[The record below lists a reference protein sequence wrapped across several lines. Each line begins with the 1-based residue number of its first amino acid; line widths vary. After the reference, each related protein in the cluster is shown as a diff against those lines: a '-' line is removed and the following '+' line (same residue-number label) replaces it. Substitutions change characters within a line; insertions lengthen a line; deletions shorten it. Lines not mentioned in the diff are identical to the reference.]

1 MQGKRV
7 DTVFL
12 VGRNAILVVG
22 LCVALAAQAA
32 AQTFTVNTTADE
44 LGVGAGNGRCETAPG
59 NGVCTFRRAMW
70 ETSVIFTAS
79 LPSPRPTVTVVLDV
93 PETTIALTAQPVARV
108 QQGFGAFELIG
119 LGASSTVIDANAADH
134 LLAINSGEITAAIS
148 GVTLRNASR
157 IVEAHG
163 PLRMDHVKIENGV
176 LGLAYYGAAATLTA
190 CEFSGNGEGAISMVH
205 TPPSADAGVLRVR
218 RSLFRGNRGLGG
230 AGIFAVSGTVDLD
243 GVTFSDN
250 RVSTSGGAVAVL
262 NTATL
267 NAVNT
272 TFSGNVAD
280 ASGGAIYGQTTGAV
294 TAAFSTFA
302 GNTADANRDGTGSG
316 GAIAIGPAVA
326 SSAVALTHNV
336 VSDNIGTMSVGGTW
350 TPAPSSC
357 AGTLTASG
365 PNLFDVVDCT
375 IGGVSPN
382 VQTAH
387 LDPLADNGG
396 FTLTHAPGVGSPAIN
411 GGSAGTC
418 LGVGGGAVDRDQR
431 GRRRSAGAA
440 CDLGAVE
447 TGGSVVRMTTR
458 RDLNGDGRGDI
469 LWDHAAWGRAIWFM
483 RGTQIDQLGFFP
495 LLADRQWQVL
505 ASDDFDGDGK
515 ADLLW
520 RHSASKKVV
529 LWVMDGVMVRD
540 ARVLLSSGSTRLA
553 GTGDVDG
560 DGRADAVWEQEPRG
574 SGNAT
579 VWFLDGAAIKGTRRL
594 PSAAGWS
601 VEGVGDTNDD
611 QTSDLL
617 WRHPD
622 GSLVI
627 WIMSGGTVASG
638 AVLSA
643 TLPSTWDLV
652 AFTDLNGDRKADL
665 VGREQAAHGT
675 GTAAWLLDGSNI
687 VDSGGL
693 PAVSDA
699 FWRLSDVVDTD
710 GDGRADLVWRGTDG
724 RNARWRMDGLTLLA
738 VEFLPTVPDLLWQI
752 K

>member
-1 MQGKRV
+1 MQGRLV
-7 DTVFL
+7 ETVFL
-12 VGRNAILVVG
+12 VGRNAIIVVG

-32 AQTFTVNTTADE
+32 AQTFTVNTAADE

-79 LPSPRPTVTVVLDV
+79 LPSPRPSVTIVLDV
-93 PETTIALTAQPVARV
+93 PGTSLALAAPVARV
-108 QQGFGAFELIG
+108 QQGFGSFELIG
-119 LGASSTVIDANAADH
+119 LGASSTVIDASGADH
-134 LLAINSGEITAAIS
+134 LLAINSGEISVAIS
-148 GVTLRNASR
+148 GVTARNASR
-157 IVEAHG
+157 VVEAHG
-163 PLRMDHVKIENGV
+163 PLRMDHVKVENGV
-176 LGLAYYGAAATLTA
+176 IGLAYYGPSALLTA
-190 CEFSGNGEGAISMVH
+190 CEFSGNSDSAIQMIH
-205 TPPSADAGVLRVR
+205 TPPTGDAGVLRVR
-218 RSLFRGNRGLGG
+218 RSVFRDNSGLGG
-230 AGIFAVSGTVDLD
+230 AGIFAASGVVDLD
-243 GVTFSDN
+243 GVTFSGN
-250 RVSTSGGAVAVL
+250 RALSSGGAVAVVS
-262 NTATL
+262 TATL
-267 NAVNT
+267 SAVNT
-272 TFSGNVAD
+272 TFSGNVANEW
-280 ASGGAIYGQTTGAV
+280 GGAVYAQTSGAA
-294 TAAFSTFA
+294 TAAFSTFV
-302 GNTADANRDGTGSG
+302 GNTADANLDGRGSG

-326 SSAVALTHNV
+326 ASAVALTHNV
-336 VSDNIGTMSVGGTW
+336 VSDNTGTMSVDGTW
-350 TPAPSSC
+350 TSSPSSC

-382 VQTAH
+382 VQIAH
-387 LDPLADNGG
+387 LGPLADNGG
-396 FTLTHAPGVGSPAIN
+396 FTLTHAPGTGSPAID

-418 LGVGGGAVDRDQR
+418 LGVGGSVVDRDQR

-447 TGGSVVRMTTR
+447 SGGAVVRMTTR

-495 LLADRQWQVL
+495 LLTDRQWQIL

-520 RHSASKKVV
+520 RHSATKQVV
-529 LWVMDGVMVRD
+529 IWIMDGVRVRD

-574 SGNAT
+574 MGDLT
-579 VWFLDGAAIKGTRRL
+579 VWFLDGAAIKGARRL

-622 GSLVI
+622 GSLVV

-638 AVLSA
+638 DMLSI
-643 TLPSTWDLV
+643 TLPLTWDIV
-652 AFTDLNGDRKADL
+652 AFTDLDGDRKADL
-665 VGREQAAHGT
+665 VARQQAAHGT
-675 GTAAWLLDGSNI
+675 GTAAWLLDGGNI
-687 VDSGGL
+687 VGSGGL

-724 RNARWRMDGLTLLA
+724 RNARWRMDGLTLVA
-738 VEFLPTVPDLLWQI
+738 VEFLPTVPDPLWQI